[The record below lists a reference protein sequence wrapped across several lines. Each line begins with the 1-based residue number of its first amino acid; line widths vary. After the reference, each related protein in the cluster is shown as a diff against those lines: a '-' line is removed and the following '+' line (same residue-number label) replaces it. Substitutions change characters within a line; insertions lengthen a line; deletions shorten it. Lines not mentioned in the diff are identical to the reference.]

1 MDANTLTLNSESRQT
16 LRQVAGLGMQRA
28 LLFAMGILAASLIP
42 RRMGPQVY
50 GQYSAM
56 VTMSMWFSLMTGL
69 GAVSLMTRF
78 VPEFLAR
85 GDEHGLKKL
94 ASNLFALRL
103 VNGLLAACAYLALA
117 ALWLKDLDR
126 AAIALVAVSIALR
139 TAANLPFTLFLGLN
153 KAARW
158 GASDLLRRIL
168 IFPFV
173 FFGFITA
180 GLRGAAAGLLLVE
193 FSALALGLWWGRDY
207 LSLHLM
213 KIDRAF
219 LHPFL
224 RFSAAFFI
232 SNVLIMLFQQGGTM
246 LVRAI
251 SGDYAEAGFYT
262 IAFGAYLAGSQ
273 GVWKLLSAFGPL
285 LSSLHTRNELDELE
299 VWVGRLLKTLAIAS
313 VLTAALVYSHSTL
326 IVSIMFGPG
335 FEPVAG
341 LLPVLALAGLTVAP
355 SGVARLLAVTYKEP
369 SSSITGAAIQLVSFA
384 GLGFLLIPRLGS
396 RGACW
401 VVFVSVVLFAC
412 YSTWHMRRLLPYS
425 LRRWLQVVGLG
436 AVLSPLL
443 WALPANWPGA
453 RVWGSVLFAAAF
465 LAALAAFRIAGLRDL
480 RALQLAFE
488 RVPAVPAGDPA

>member
-1 MDANTLTLNSESRQT
+1 MDANTFTLNSESRQT

-85 GDEHGLKKL
+85 GDREGLVKL
-94 ASNLFALRL
+94 ASNLFSLRL
-103 VNGLLAACAYLALA
+103 VNGFLAACVYLLLGAF
-117 ALWLKDLDR
+117 WLRDLDR
-126 AAIALVAVSIALR
+126 AAIAIIAVSIALR

-168 IFPFV
+168 IFPLV
-173 FFGFITA
+173 YFGFIAA

-193 FSALALGLWWGRDY
+193 FATLALGLWWGRDY
-207 LSLHLM
+207 LSIRLM
-213 KIDRAF
+213 KLDSAF
-219 LHPFL
+219 LRPFL

-232 SNVLIMLFQQGGTM
+232 SNVLIMFFQQGGTM
-246 LVRAI
+246 LVRSI

-285 LSSLHTRNELDELE
+285 LSSLHARNELDELE
-299 VWVGRLLKTLAIAS
+299 AWVGRLLKTLAIAS
-313 VLTAALVYSHSTL
+313 VLTAGLVYAHSTL
-326 IVSIMFGPG
+326 IVRAMLGPG
-335 FEPVAG
+335 FEPVAA
-341 LLPVLALAGLTVAP
+341 LLPILALAGLTVAP

-369 SSSITGAAIQLVSFA
+369 SSSITGAALQLAAFV
-384 GLGFLLIPRLGS
+384 GLGLLLIPRLGS
-396 RGACW
+396 QGACW
-401 VVFVSVVLFAC
+401 VVVASVVLFAS

-425 LRRWLQVVGLG
+425 LRRWLQIVGLG

-443 WALPANWPGA
+443 WALPSNWPDA
-453 RVWGSVLFAAAF
+453 SILRSCLFAATF
-465 LAALAAFRIAGLRDL
+465 LAALTAFRIAGLRDL
-480 RALQLAFE
+480 RALRLAFE
-488 RVPAVPAGDPA
+488 RIPAVPAGGPA